1 MTYSTILPIE
11 YIQVLHADAPI
22 TIIVKEIEAE
32 FKLAFPTLKYKLLLN
47 LLQYDTEVYLFAS

>member
-47 LLQYDTEVYLFAS
+47 LLQYDTEV